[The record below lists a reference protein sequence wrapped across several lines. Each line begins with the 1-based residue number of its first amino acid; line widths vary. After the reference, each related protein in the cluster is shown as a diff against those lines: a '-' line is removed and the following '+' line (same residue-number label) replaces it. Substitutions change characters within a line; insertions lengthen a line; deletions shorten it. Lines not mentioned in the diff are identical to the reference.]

1 MKKIIIATVLILS
14 LLCGCEKSGPQ
25 ENGTGGLDTY
35 GASITVKD
43 IKEKY
48 DYADNS
54 IMPLYN
60 VSPDEVFDFSF
71 PYDLSDEDGD
81 RAVTVHTDES
91 CSEES
96 MISTYYNVEKTEK
109 GSKVSVS
116 PVAGVLLTETEDK
129 EYVEQDKGV
138 WGNAPM
144 YYIAIH
150 YDMESESMK
159 KNEKPRVIP
168 FTVKQE
174 IQAPEAKGVVDSDGR
189 FKLTWK
195 AVEGAGEY
203 RIYKLTGNDQYT
215 GDKNKPIEGAKTG
228 YSECSLLYEASTDQT
243 EFDDFSGKGNGL
255 AVHEDRVSGEK
266 YIIGQNYSVDGEYYV
281 SAVVGEKESGFCGA
295 IPTADLKLPHK
306 FVEDDDLMYKDFKR
320 VSDLPLVR
328 DVVNID
334 GSVTKR
340 KVLYHFYKRKTWTGG
355 ETPGYQYQIEGTA
368 LTGCVLMEDIDGEYP
383 ETVGDAT
390 PSGNVGPENNVER
403 KPATDLPTI
412 LNPDESKANDGSKAQ
427 VESGPLYERQT
438 LYERQKENTD
448 QHVDKGNEKSVTNPG
463 AEIKLFADS
472 AEEEWLALNLVS
484 GETEISMEAF
494 PVLQNA
500 ENLEDTFYKVYY
512 QNPYILG
519 LSRFSYDYTTMT
531 LHVSY
536 SYDKSEIEKKQQEMS
551 EAGQKIISEI
561 IKDGMS
567 AEEKESAIYQY
578 LTDHGQYDTEALEDA
593 KKNNFQK
600 TEDSSYEDS
609 FNGYGILVNQ
619 KGVCQSYAYAYKLLC
634 ELGGL
639 SCRVMTGNLDG
650 NLPHA
655 WNAVKLGEEWFQTDS
670 TNNEKTAGIPYFLYN
685 ADSSTAE
692 LTGFDPDA
700 NFEVDDRLSEYHTE
714 NDGYE
719 YYKVNQLVA
728 GSMEQYEEILDRVLE
743 EPKDIISIRYTEGNV
758 DQEQLVAAVQRVYN
772 KHGMEDKLAALKCG
786 IQSRYIILQ

>member
-1 MKKIIIATVLILS
+1 MRKIIVVSVLVFS
-14 LLCGCEKSGPQ
+14 LLCGCGQSVPEQGGAK
-25 ENGTGGLDTY
+25 GLDSY

-48 DYADNS
+48 NYADNS

-60 VSPDEVFDFSF
+60 VSPGETFDFSF
-71 PYDLSDEDGD
+71 SYDLSEAEDAD

-96 MISTYYNVEKTEK
+96 MISTYYNVEKTET

-116 PVAGVLLTETEDK
+116 PVAGVLLTKTEDE
-129 EYVEQDKGV
+129 EYIEEDKGV

-144 YYIAIH
+144 YYIAVH
-150 YDMESESMK
+150 QDMESDSPK
-159 KNEKPRVIP
+159 KLEKPRVIP

-174 IQAPEAKGVVDSDGR
+174 LEAPEAKGVVASDGR
-189 FKLTWK
+189 FKLTWN
-195 AVEGAGEY
+195 AVEGAKEY
-203 RIYKLTGNDQYT
+203 RIYKLIGNEQYT
-215 GDKNKPIEGAKTG
+215 GDENKPVEGAKTG

-243 EFDDFSGKGNGL
+243 EFDDFSGKGSGL
-255 AVHEDRVSGEK
+255 AVQEDKMSGEEFV
-266 YIIGQNYSVDGEYYV
+266 IGQNYSVDGEYYV
-281 SAVVGEKESGFCGA
+281 SAVIGDQESGFCGG
-295 IPTADLKLPHK
+295 IPTAELKLPHE
-306 FVEDDDLMYKDFKR
+306 FTEEDDLMYKEFQS

-328 DVVNID
+328 EVVNID
-334 GSVTKR
+334 GTVTKR
-340 KVLYHFYKRKTWTGG
+340 KVLYRFYKRKTWTG
-355 ETPGYQYQIEGTA
+355 EEVPGYQYQIEGTA
-368 LTGCVLMEDIDGEYP
+368 LTGCVSMEDIHAEYP
-383 ETVGDAT
+383 ETVGDST
-390 PSGNVGPENNVER
+390 PSGNVEPENNVER
-403 KPATDLPTI
+403 KPGTDLPTI
-412 LNPDESKANDGSKAQ
+412 LNPDETQKDDGISEEDQ
-427 VESGPLYERQT
+427 NLI
-438 LYERQKENTD
+438 ERQKENTS
-448 QHVDKGNEKSVTNPG
+448 QHVDKGNESSVDNPG
-463 AEIKLFADS
+463 AEVKLFADS

-484 GETEISMEAF
+484 GETEISVEAF
-494 PVLQNA
+494 PALQNA
-500 ENLEDTFYKVYY
+500 ENLEDAFYKVYY

-531 LHVSY
+531 LHVFY
-536 SYDKSEIEKKQQEMS
+536 SYDKSEIQKKQKEMS
-551 EAGQKIISEI
+551 EAGEAIISEI
-561 IKDGMS
+561 IKEDMS
-567 AEEKESAIYQY
+567 AEEKENAVYQY

-634 ELGGL
+634 ELGGVP
-639 SCRVMTGNLDG
+639 CRVMTGNLDG

-655 WNAVKLGEEWFQTDS
+655 WNAVRLGDEWFQTDS

-685 ADSSTAE
+685 ADSNTAE

-700 NFEVDDRLSEYHTE
+700 NFEMDDRLSEYHTE

-728 GSMEQYEEILDRVLE
+728 GSMEQYEEILDRVLN